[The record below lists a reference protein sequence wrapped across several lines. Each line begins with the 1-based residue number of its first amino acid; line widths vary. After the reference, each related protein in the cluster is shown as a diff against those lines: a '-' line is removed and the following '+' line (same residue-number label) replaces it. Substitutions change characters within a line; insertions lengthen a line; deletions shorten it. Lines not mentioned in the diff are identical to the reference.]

1 MRCPL
6 LLPMVVLL
14 AFPLAAQVKP
24 GVRPPVRSGPRP
36 IGPKPDDPAR
46 NAQGRGDG
54 MKPTGGRGPQAI
66 GPKPDD
72 PARNAQGRGDGMKPT
87 GGRGP
92 QAIGPKP
99 DDPARNAR
107 PAPRAGQ
114 ADPRAQ
120 AQRR

>member
-6 LLPMVVLL
+6 LLMVALL

-72 PARNAQGRGDGMKPT
+72 PARNA
-87 GGRGP
+87 
-92 QAIGPKP
+92 
-99 DDPARNAR
+99 R
-107 PAPRAGQ
+107 PAPGAGQ